1 MGVLGKLIKGRLRK
15 KLGINKLQ
23 KTMGNV
29 KNTVGSINS
38 KVDSISN
45 AVKDLGTGGVAGVD
59 EVGESAY
66 QTAVTGDVGDNVI
79 QQGGDPL
86 MKPTFDPNTQVA
98 AQEMFGNEI
107 DGSFDRALP
116 GENDMNDLV

>member
-1 MGVLGKLIKGRLRK
+1 MGFLGKAIKGRLRK
-15 KLGINKLQ
+15 KLGITQLQ
-23 KTMGNV
+23 QTMGNV

-38 KVDSISN
+38 KVSQISN
-45 AVKDLGTGGVAGVD
+45 AIKDLGTGGGEAGVE

-66 QTAVTGDVGDNVI
+66 QTNVTGDVGDNVI

-86 MKPTFDPNTQVA
+86 MKPTFDPNTQIA

-107 DGSFDRALP
+107 EGSFDRALP
-116 GENDMNDLV
+116 GENDLV